1 MNDQFGHDTG
11 DEALKWVAKQIQAQ
25 LREHDIIARIG
36 DEEFAILLP
45 NTSEKNAHALSE
57 RIRLAIKNQPFIYRQ
72 QSISLSLSIGVI
84 KRSKDSN
91 INDLIAQADKG
102 LYQAKHNGRN
112 QVVVAI

>member
-45 NTSEKNAHALSE
+45 NTSEKKCSCF
-57 RIRLAIKNQPFIYRQ
+57 IRA
-72 QSISLSLSIGVI
+72 
-84 KRSKDSN
+84 D
-91 INDLIAQADKG
+91 QAC
-102 LYQAKHNGRN
+102 Y
-112 QVVVAI
+112 